1 MQSRV
6 RLACGGCLGAIDA
19 SAARCGAKKCTA
31 RAMTSFIEKS
41 ARARRDGDE
50 ALMGASCDAMATLRR
65 YLYLLYHQFYS
76 LNRSFVRSRLG
87 LG

>member
-19 SAARCGAKKCTA
+19 SAARCGVKKCTA
-31 RAMTSFIEKS
+31 RAMTSFIES
-41 ARARRDGDE
+41 ARTRRDGDE
-50 ALMGASCDAMATLRR
+50 AMMDASSDAMATLRN

-76 LNRSFVRSRLG
+76 LNRSFGRSRLG